1 MNVEVLGVDPANKG
15 AGLMFEAIR
24 QQLNAKLAN
33 VNYAMALG
41 ADDRRSLGVL
51 GAFSRKSGKKN
62 RLLRAVGQRL
72 PRVTLRAFGMVPERD
87 IDVFLDASGFAYGD
101 FWGPEKM
108 ASRMAR
114 HIAAWRRSGKK
125 VIFLP
130 QAWGPFENPKFRP
143 LLDEIFAHAH
153 LVFARDEVSLRHL
166 HNAVGARP
174 SLHLAPDFTNLV
186 KAETP
191 GRLKQ
196 HAGQSFIVPNAKMIE
211 AKGEAFRE
219 RYIDFLMA
227 AVNAAHAAQQSPAFL
242 IHEGARDFDI
252 ATEVNARLISPIE
265 IVAGLSP
272 LETKALIG
280 HAGTLVSSRFHGLV
294 SALSAGVPSLACG
307 WSHKYTEL
315 LHDYGCPENVIDL
328 STERDPNARLEAF
341 FQAALSN
348 SAKERIG
355 IAGQEQRARSGAMW
369 DKVFRVLGTA

>member
-24 QQLNAKLAN
+24 QQLNARLAN
-33 VNYAMALG
+33 VNYAMAVG
-41 ADDRRSLGVL
+41 SDDRRSLGVL
-51 GAFSRKSGKKN
+51 GAFSRKSGKRQ

-72 PRVTLRAFGMVPERD
+72 PRFTLRAFGIVPERD
-87 IDVFLDASGFAYGD
+87 IDVVLDASGFAYGD

-114 HIAAWRRSGKK
+114 HIAEWRRSGKK

-130 QAWGPFENPKFRP
+130 QAWGPFEDPKFRP
-143 LLDEIFAHAH
+143 LLREIFAHAD
-153 LVFARDEVSLRHL
+153 LIFARDEVSLRHL
-166 HNAVGARP
+166 HKTVGEQP

-186 KAETP
+186 KAELP
-191 GRLKQ
+191 ARFKQ
-196 HAGQSFIVPNAKMIE
+196 YAGQTFIVPNAKLIE

-219 RYIDFLMA
+219 QYIGFLTA
-227 AVNAAHAAQQSPAFL
+227 AVSTARAAQQHPAFL
-242 IHEGARDFDI
+242 IHEGARDLAI
-252 ATEVNARLISPIE
+252 ATEVNGRLSTPIE
-265 IVAGLSP
+265 IIAGLSP

-315 LHDYGCPENVIDL
+315 LNDYGCPENTVDL
-328 STERDPNARLEAF
+328 SSERDARARLEVF
-341 FQAALSN
+341 FHTAPLGF
-348 SAKERIG
+348 AKERIRN
-355 IAGQEQRARSGAMW
+355 AGQQQLARSGAMW
-369 DKVFRVLGTA
+369 DKVFQVLGSA